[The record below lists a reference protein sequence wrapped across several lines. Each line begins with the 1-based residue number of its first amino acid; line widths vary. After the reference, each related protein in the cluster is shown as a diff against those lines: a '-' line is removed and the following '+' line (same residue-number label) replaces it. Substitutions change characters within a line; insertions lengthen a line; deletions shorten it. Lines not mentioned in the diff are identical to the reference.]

1 ISSSSLLLSARGG
14 SANKPRAYKWSVAR
28 SCSPQKSSSHSGIHP
43 ASFPGNT
50 MISTACLVLMC
61 CIRVASA
68 ASHAAVLNS
77 NAIKLGVSS
86 PSHPVSPSPDES
98 PADGGSLNFAMDTPQ
113 QLLICESD
121 EECAGDEFCFLSRA
135 VCLQCK
141 KRRKRCIRDAM
152 CCPGNRCSNGVCLP
166 NDSDMTQQLGK
177 EELVSGAH
185 ENSTA
190 LVPSKAAGSQQNQ
203 VLKGLEGENCLRS
216 SDCTE
221 GLCCARHF
229 WSKICKPVLK
239 EGQVCTKHKRKGT
252 HGLEIFQRCDCGE
265 GLSCRTQR
273 GDGDKASRSLHTC
286 QRH

>member
-1 ISSSSLLLSARGG
+1 MMHIAML
-14 SANKPRAYKWSVAR
+14 
-28 SCSPQKSSSHSGIHP
+28 
-43 ASFPGNT
+43 
-50 MISTACLVLMC
+50 STACLIFMG
-61 CIRVASA
+61 CIKVAGSTT
-68 ASHAAVLNS
+68 LNS
-77 NAIKLGVSS
+77 NAIKVGSGAAGS
-86 PSHPVSPSPDES
+86 SHPVSPSPDVS
-98 PADGGSLNFAMDTPQ
+98 PLDSGNLNFALDTPQ
-113 QLLICESD
+113 PLICESD
-121 EECAGDEFCFLSRA
+121 EECGGEEFCFQSRG

-152 CCPGNRCSNGVCLP
+152 CCPGNHCSNGVCIP
-166 NDSDMTQQLGK
+166 NDPDMIQQLGMD
-177 EELVSGAH
+177 EFVSTAH

-190 LVPSKAAGSQQNQ
+190 LMPSKVATQGSPQNQ
-203 VLKGLEGENCLRS
+203 MLKGLEGENCLRS
-216 SDCTE
+216 SDCAE

-273 GDGDKASRSLHTC
+273 GDGGKASRSLHTC